1 MYIAGDRIGGYDQTV
16 QTVQIRLRKGD
27 RHVSTTTSPMSGAGS
42 FSASLCVRSGVIIFK
57 EELIELD
64 LLHGRYAYFKKLT
77 YFSTECIYSPD
88 GQYFSWPP
96 LTRPMGVAFSPN
108 CTDFLPLATSTL
120 QHIVGT
126 PESFSKTSKR
136 SVRRPSWI

>member
-1 MYIAGDRIGGYDQTV
+1 M
-16 QTVQIRLRKGD
+16 
-27 RHVSTTTSPMSGAGS
+27 STTTSPMSRAGS

-88 GQYFSWPP
+88 GQYLSWPP
-96 LTRPMGVAFSPN
+96 LTSSMGIVSSSN
-108 CTDFLPLATSTL
+108 CTDFLPLAASTL

-136 SVRRPSWI
+136 SVRRPLWT